1 MPSIFSALLADSRQ
15 SVQYMTRE
23 ITRICKTLPKRAPG
37 SAGERTAAEDM
48 AAALHRACGCGD
60 VKIEAFKE
68 HTSAFYQYFRLSGTL
83 DCLCAV
89 GFFLSP
95 WLGLVFGVLDLL
107 LFLFQFVLYRQIID
121 PLFPEKESVNVTAL
135 RPCSGEI
142 RQRIFLNGHIDAA
155 WEFPLNLSF
164 WWRCV

>member
-37 SAGERTAAEDM
+37 SAGERAAAEDM
-48 AAALHRACGCGD
+48 ATALHRACGCGD
-60 VKIEAFKE
+60 VKIEVFKE
-68 HTSAFYQYFRLSGTL
+68 HPSAFYQYFRLSGTL

-107 LFLFQFVLYRQIID
+107 YSCSSSFCTGRSLTRCFQRR
-121 PLFPEKESVNVTAL
+121 KA
-135 RPCSGEI
+135 
-142 RQRIFLNGHIDAA
+142 
-155 WEFPLNLSF
+155 
-164 WWRCV
+164 